1 MLYRKYV
8 RSNIKVVRTTDP
20 GIFHI
25 WHPKVSTIQ
34 KVSKINYQLFL
45 LIQQRSVPEQQMAL
59 NFRLISIALAFALV
73 PLMKLPMLNWAFWLF
88 AMTSLTVIILIVASF
103 LTITRPVHIALDP
116 AQRNQIQFKTKTT
129 LHTIQEPKCLRL
141 LPPRRKAHDPFFCIR
156 KVFGKLNFKLLYYF
170 QS

>member
-25 WHPKVSTIQ
+25 WHPKVSNIQ
-34 KVSKINYQLFL
+34 SVSNNIINTYFP
-45 LIQQRSVPEQQMAL
+45 LIQQRFVPEQQMAL

-73 PLMKLPMLNWAFWLF
+73 PLMKLPMLNWAFWLS

-103 LTITRPVHIALDP
+103 LIITRPVHIALDP

-129 LHTIQEPKCLRL
+129 LHIIQEPKCLRL
-141 LPPRRKAHDPFFCIR
+141 LRPRRKTHDPFFCIR
-156 KVFGKLNFKLLYYF
+156 KVFGKLNFKLLY
-170 QS
+170 